1 MGVKVRE
8 KTKGSGIWWVFI
20 DHQGRRR
27 AKKIGRDKKAA
38 KSIAIKIEAKLV
50 LGDLGLV
57 EKKADLAAAFE
68 EYANTWM
75 TFNVPATCKP
85 STEKDYRSILDNH
98 VLPAFGKKPV
108 TDIKRMMIKK
118 FLMQKIKAGF
128 ATSTV
133 SHMKCCIAGTLNVAV
148 DDGVLTANPAHRLGK
163 IFKKKNIADAIRPY
177 SRDEL
182 ASLLESFQIH
192 FFDHYPLAL
201 TLARTGMR
209 LGEALALQW
218 DDIDFEE
225 RCIFI
230 QRTFSRGKIGLPK
243 SGKRRRID
251 MSRQLTQVLKDA
263 KHQRKIET
271 INKGWGKVPKWVF
284 VSNAGTPLDVNH
296 WRKRIFYKAIEKAEL
311 RKIRVHD
318 IRHTYASLLIQAG
331 KSLAYV
337 RDQLGHHSISITVN
351 VYGHLTPGGN
361 KEAVD
366 RLDDPPADSTIR
378 NLYATNEK
386 RSQPTNG

>member
-8 KTKGSGIWWVFI
+8 KKKGSGIWWVFI

-27 AKKIGRDKKAA
+27 SKKIGRDKKAA

-50 LGDLGLV
+50 LGDLGMV
-57 EKKADLAAAFE
+57 VKKAVIAAAFE

-98 VLPAFGKKPV
+98 VLPAFDKKPV

-148 DDGVLTANPAHRLGK
+148 DDGVLTTNPAHRLGK
-163 IFKKKNIADAIRPY
+163 ISKKKNIADAIRPY
-177 SRDEL
+177 SKDEL

-192 FFDHYPLAL
+192 FPDHYPLAL

-225 RCIFI
+225 RCIII

-243 SGKRRRID
+243 NGKRRRID
-251 MSRQLTQVLKDA
+251 MSKQLTQVLKDA
-263 KHQRKIET
+263 NHQRKIET

-331 KSLAYV
+331 ESLAYV
-337 RDQLGHHSISITVN
+337 RDQLGHHSISITVDI
-351 VYGHLTPGGN
+351 YGHLTPGGN

-366 RLDDPPADSTIR
+366 RLDDPPADGDIVNSCV
-378 NLYATNEK
+378 
-386 RSQPTNG
+386 

>member
-8 KTKGSGIWWVFI
+8 KTKGSGVWWIFI

-38 KSIAIKIEAKLV
+38 EGIAIKIEAKLV
-50 LGDLGLV
+50 LGEMGLV
-57 EKKADLAAAFE
+57 EKKTDTAATFE

-75 TFNVPATCKP
+75 TFTIPATCKP

-98 VLPAFGKKPV
+98 VLPVFGNKPV
-108 TDIKRMMIKK
+108 TEIKRLMIKK
-118 FLMQKIKAGF
+118 FLMKKTKSGF
-128 ATSTV
+128 ASSTV
-133 SHMKCCIAGTLNVAV
+133 SHMKSCIGGTLNVAV
-148 DDGVLTANPAHRLGK
+148 DDGVLIANPAHRLGK
-163 IFKKKNIADAIRPY
+163 IFKKKNNQGDIQPY
-177 SRDEL
+177 TRDEL
-182 ASLLESFQIH
+182 ANLLDSFQTH
-192 FFDHYPLAL
+192 FPYHYPQAL

-218 DDIDFEE
+218 DDIDLEGRF
-225 RCIFI
+225 ITI

-243 SGKRRRID
+243 NGKSRRID
-251 MSRQLTQVLKDA
+251 MSKQLTQVLNDA

-284 VSNAGTPLDVNH
+284 VSNAGTPLDINH
-296 WRKRIFYKAIEKAEL
+296 WRKRVFYKAIEKAEL

-331 KSLAYV
+331 ESLAYV
-337 RDQLGHHSISITVN
+337 RDQLGHHSISVTVDI
-351 VYGHLTPGGN
+351 YGHLTPGGN
-361 KEAVD
+361 KDAVD
-366 RLDDPPADSTIR
+366 RLDDPPTDATIR
-378 NLYATNEK
+378 NLSATNK
-386 RSQPTNG
+386 KGASQ

>member
-8 KTKGSGIWWVFI
+8 KKKDSGVWWIFI

-27 AKKIGRDKKAA
+27 AKKIGRDKRMALEVA
-38 KSIAIKIEAKLV
+38 KKIEARLI
-50 LGDLGLV
+50 LGELQLS
-57 EKKADLAAAFE
+57 EEPENQAPIFE

-85 STEKDYRSILDNH
+85 STEIDYRSILDNH
-98 VLPAFGKKPV
+98 VLPNFGKKSV
-108 TDIKRMMIKK
+108 TEIKRMMIKK
-118 FLMQKIKAGF
+118 FLMGKIKSGF
-128 ATSTV
+128 AASTV
-133 SHMKCCIAGTLNVAV
+133 SHMKCCIGGPLNVAV

-163 IFKKKNIADAIRPY
+163 IFKKKSVQSDIKPY
-177 SRDEL
+177 STDEL
-182 ASLLESFQIH
+182 SSLLDSFQAH
-192 FFDHYPLAL
+192 FPAHYPQAL

-218 DDIDFEE
+218 NDIDFEG
-225 RCIFI
+225 RFITI

-243 SGKRRRID
+243 NGKRRRVD
-251 MSRQLTQVLKDA
+251 MSKQLTKVLKEA
-263 KHQRKIET
+263 KHQRKLET

-296 WRKRIFYKAIEKAEL
+296 WRKRVFYKAIEKAGL

-331 KSLAYV
+331 ESLAYV
-337 RDQLGHHSISITVN
+337 RDQLGHHSISITVDI
-351 VYGHLTPGGN
+351 YGHLTPGGN
-361 KEAVD
+361 KDAVD
-366 RLDDPPADSTIR
+366 RLDDPTPEATIR
-378 NLYATNEK
+378 NLSATNK
-386 RSQPTNG
+386 KGVTQ